1 LNILYGD
8 KYAPVMMLF
17 SKRDVANLLN
27 EEFEE
32 RSVRES
38 IRQEQKMQQVQ
49 QKRKKKSN
57 DRRTISASVVT
68 RITLLCIR

>member
-1 LNILYGD
+1 MNILYGD

-57 DRRTISASVVT
+57 DGWER
-68 RITLLCIR
+68 

>member
-1 LNILYGD
+1 LSIPYGD

-27 EEFEE
+27 EEVEE
-32 RSVRES
+32 RSVREPV
-38 IRQEQKMQQVQ
+38 RQKQKMQQVQ

-57 DRRTISASVVT
+57 DGWER
-68 RITLLCIR
+68 

>member
-1 LNILYGD
+1 MNIPYGD

-27 EEFEE
+27 EEVEE

-38 IRQEQKMQQVQ
+38 MRQKQEMQQVQ
-49 QKRKKKSN
+49 QK
-57 DRRTISASVVT
+57 
-68 RITLLCIR
+68 